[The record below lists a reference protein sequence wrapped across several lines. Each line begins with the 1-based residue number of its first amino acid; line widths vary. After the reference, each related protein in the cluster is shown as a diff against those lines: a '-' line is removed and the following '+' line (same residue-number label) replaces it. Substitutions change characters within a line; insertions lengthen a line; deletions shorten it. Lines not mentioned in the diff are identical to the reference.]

1 MMKGE
6 KVINE
11 KQLGVVMMNLILTLE
26 KFSVSNA
33 LSAYERNQCFACN
46 EGREMVI
53 SIWHEPKIR
62 NGIYKNLSQT
72 GGYIVVGRSMMD
84 YKI

>member
-1 MMKGE
+1 MQRRIVSSDSNDKIELIRARAVSRGENNVIMMKGE

-33 LSAYERNQCFACN
+33 LSAYERN
-46 EGREMVI
+46 
-53 SIWHEPKIR
+53 
-62 NGIYKNLSQT
+62 
-72 GGYIVVGRSMMD
+72 
-84 YKI
+84 